1 MSEPRCPTCEEHHL
15 LEEIVERD
23 VSFLGCTT
31 CFGLFVSTDELG
43 EYVRNATGSVGVR
56 TAYHGLLE
64 DALDHL
70 AGQSKRLCP
79 HCGASMR
86 RMGFGEHPLVI
97 LERCALHGV
106 WLDKKE
112 LTKVLR
118 AARADAKVKGLDQ
131 GEGELR

>member
-15 LEEIVERD
+15 LEDLVERD
-23 VSFLGCTT
+23 IPFLGCTT
-31 CFGLFVSTDELG
+31 CFGLFVTTDELG
-43 EYVRNATGSVGVR
+43 NYVKNATGSVGVR
-56 TAYHGLLE
+56 EAYHQLLQA
-64 DALDHL
+64 ALDHL

-79 HCGASMR
+79 HCQDPMR

-97 LERCALHGV
+97 LELCSLHGV

-118 AARADAKVKGLDQ
+118 SSRGHAQAQGLDAGQ
-131 GEGELR
+131 DGE